1 LLFYIC
7 VVYLINMR
15 AALAIVVV
23 LLLLAAPAA
32 AQLGTITGVITTGN
46 RQAVPDALVTLND
59 MEGNYVVIPENP
71 QFSSNG
77 TGNNV
82 GVYTF
87 YDVPSGTYNITAV
100 KGESEFFAIA
110 TLETGTA
117 TANIVLADYF
127 VTPEDFIPV
136 TPVEPETPR
145 RYFTYVPATF
155 GKRPQAAAGTVTY
168 PLKSL
173 ASSTAY
179 ALLLACCR

>member
-1 LLFYIC
+1 
-7 VVYLINMR
+7 MR

-23 LLLLAAPAA
+23 LSLLAAPAS

-46 RQAVPDALVTLND
+46 RQAVPDALVTLYD
-59 MEGNYVVIPENP
+59 LEGNFIIVPDNP

-87 YDVPSGTYNITAV
+87 YDVPSGTYNITAA
-100 KGESEFFAIA
+100 KGESQFFAIA
-110 TLETGTA
+110 TLDTGTA
-117 TANIVLADYF
+117 TANVVLADYF

-136 TPVEPETPR
+136 TPAEPEVPR
-145 RYFTYVPATF
+145 PYFTYVPARF
-155 GKRPQAAAGTVTY
+155 GKAPQSAAGAVTY
-168 PLKSL
+168 PLQAV

-179 ALLLACCR
+179 TLLLSCCR